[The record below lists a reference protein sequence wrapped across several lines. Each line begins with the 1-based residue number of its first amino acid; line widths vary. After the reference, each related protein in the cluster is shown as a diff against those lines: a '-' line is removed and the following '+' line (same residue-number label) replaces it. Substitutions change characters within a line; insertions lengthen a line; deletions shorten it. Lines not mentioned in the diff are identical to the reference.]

1 MRVSLTGLV
10 LAVIGSVQSSPVA
23 RAAKPPQFF
32 LIGDS
37 TVAIDGGWGNGFL
50 SYLNAPAKGDN
61 RGVSGSTTVSWK
73 SNGRWDTLIKD
84 VSAAKA
90 DFEPV
95 VTIQFGHNDQKVM
108 QLDEFHANLVDIGN
122 QIKEAGGTPASLMS
136 DLQVF
141 RVLTNHQIFIT
152 SLTRRTFQNGEVVQ
166 NLKEWAAETV
176 AAAGDVGA
184 QYLELNKAS
193 TDYVNAIGN
202 ENAQRYNWGEGDR
215 THLNPAGEIVF
226 GRMVADLLLEARED
240 FSSYFTPNKAL
251 SDKIAKGEFANG
263 DE

>member
-1 MRVSLTGLV
+1 MRFSFAGLALTF
-10 LAVIGSVQSSPVA
+10 IGSVQSSPVA
-23 RAAKPPQFF
+23 QAAKPPQFF

-37 TVAIDGGWGNGFL
+37 TVAVDGGWGNGFL

-73 SNGRWDTLIKD
+73 SNGRWDALIKD
-84 VSAAKA
+84 IGAAKA

-122 QIKEAGGTPASLMS
+122 QIKAAGGTPASLLAN
-136 DLQVF
+136 LQISP
-141 RVLTNHQIFIT
+141 VLRSCQIFIT

-166 NLKEWAAETV
+166 NLKEWAAETI

-226 GRMVADLLLEARED
+226 GRMVVDLLLEARED
-240 FSSYFTPNKAL
+240 FSSSFTSNKAL
-251 SDKIAKGEFANG
+251 SDKIANGEFATG

>member
-1 MRVSLTGLV
+1 MRLAFSTLFLT
-10 LAVIGSVQSSPVA
+10 AIGFVQASPVT
-23 RAAKPPQFF
+23 RSAKPPQFF

-37 TVAIDGGWGNGFL
+37 TVAVDGGWGNGFL
-50 SYLNAPAKGDN
+50 SYLNASAKGDN

-84 VSAAKA
+84 IGAAKT

-108 QLDEFHANLVDIGN
+108 QLDEFHSNLVDIGN
-122 QIKEAGGTPASLMS
+122 QIKEAGGTL
-136 DLQVF
+136 
-141 RVLTNHQIFIT
+141 IFIT

-166 NLKEWAAETV
+166 NLKEWAAETI
-176 AAAGDVGA
+176 AAAGDVDA

-215 THLNPAGEIVF
+215 THLNAAGEIVF
-226 GRMVADLLLEARED
+226 GRMVLDLLLEKRQD
-240 FSSYFTPNKAL
+240 FSTYFTPNKAL
-251 SDKIAKGEFANG
+251 SDKISKGEFATG
-263 DE
+263 EE